1 MDSKSL
7 TLKKID
13 MTVTLVVQQW
23 DSIKIA
29 SLSLNLEKKS
39 YKVCSINK
47 KLYIKF
53 QKIDKPK
60 KIHLKSKKNGFKFKI
75 SLKEMNL
82 NYSEKIDI
90 DFNIDFN
97 LLDFYYFKFL

>member
-1 MDSKSL
+1 
-7 TLKKID
+7 

-29 SLSLNLEKKS
+29 SLSLNLEKKN
-39 YKVCSINK
+39 YKVCLTNK
-47 KLYIKF
+47 KPYIKF

-60 KIHLKSKKNGFKFKI
+60 KIHLKRKKNGFKFKI

-90 DFNIDFN
+90 DFNIDLN